1 MKTKTKAKQRK
12 QKLSL
17 MLGFDLQTELA
28 IVTTAPE
35 RLLYC
40 LLVSFIVN
48 QYFVARST
56 TIHNSENGQ
65 FLGLNK
71 QLCDVDLALR
81 LSSING
87 KCLCKMRYYVSAK
100 SAATR

>member
-17 MLGFDLQTELA
+17 MLGFEHQTELA

-40 LLVSFIVN
+40 LLVSFIIN
-48 QYFVARST
+48 QYFVR
-56 TIHNSENGQ
+56 
-65 FLGLNK
+65 
-71 QLCDVDLALR
+71 
-81 LSSING
+81 
-87 KCLCKMRYYVSAK
+87 
-100 SAATR
+100 